1 MSDPQPNNPLHG
13 ITLEQVVTRLE
24 KRYGWE
30 YLARNININCFKS
43 NPSVKS
49 SLKFLRRTPWAR
61 DKVEALYVAA
71 FANSPLEVPVAAA
84 KAAPVTPSIVGADTV
99 ADVASNESSKVP
111 SHSGSN
117 SGSKAGSKTSSNTGS
132 ITPTGEPSDPP
143 PAESSS
149 TSRPAKVSGPW
160 AKGMAKIATKDS

>member
-71 FANSPLEVPVAAA
+71 FANSPLEVSVATA
-84 KAAPVTPSIVGADTV
+84 KAAPVTPSIVGADTF

-111 SHSGSN
+111 SN